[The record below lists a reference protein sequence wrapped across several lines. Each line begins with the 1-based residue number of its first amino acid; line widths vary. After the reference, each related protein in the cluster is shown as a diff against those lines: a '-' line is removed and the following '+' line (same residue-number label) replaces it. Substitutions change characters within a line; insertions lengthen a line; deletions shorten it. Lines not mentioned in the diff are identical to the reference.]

1 MASRHCPRGRG
12 GLPVWERRLWTS
24 LVDRIVSGEL
34 GPGTLLPTEP
44 RLCEAFSVS
53 RTVIREAVKILEQKG
68 LVRIKQGQGTT
79 VAVPDEWNLLDPVV
93 LEASV
98 RHDKDLRILD
108 DLVEVRRVLESDM
121 AGQAAGRATT
131 ADRADMKRLLDQLAV
146 EVVTPERHMLT
157 DLEFHDVIMRAS
169 GNRLG
174 RAIVR
179 TIQSEARASDR
190 YNGYPE
196 AGRLRS
202 VRRRP
207 HADLRPHRRGG
218 RGGCGR
224 SDVRAHSGLMARPQA
239 RAGAAVPGGAAEQ
252 ARLSARLRAVL
263 KAGPQDRLLLRRHMY
278 DVMCRGAR
286 SAVRCRAVHSPIRH
300 DRQNHTLPGEGS
312 ALRLARSRAADG
324 MTVPVAARH
333 ASGDGPF
340 RAA

>member
-1 MASRHCPRGRG
+1 MLAVSWHSLPKTGLSVTATGSPDGLAALPAWPRR
-12 GLPVWERRLWTS
+12 PARLGTAVVDA

-34 GPGTLLPTEP
+34 GSGTLLPTEP

-68 LVRIKQGQGTT
+68 LVRIRQGQGTT

-108 DLVEVRRVLESDM
+108 DLVEVRRALESDM
-121 AGQAAGRATT
+121 AGHAAGRATT

-146 EVVTPERHMLT
+146 EVVTPSRHILT

-190 YNGYPE
+190 YKGYPRRADCE
-196 AGRLRS
+196 ASNVGHIQIYDCIVAADAEGAAASMSEHILGS
-202 VRRRP
+202 WLARRRDP
-207 HADLRPHRRGG
+207 EP
-218 RGGCGR
+218 R
-224 SDVRAHSGLMARPQA
+224 SQPE
-239 RAGAAVPGGAAEQ
+239 GA
-252 ARLSARLRAVL
+252 
-263 KAGPQDRLLLRRHMY
+263 
-278 DVMCRGAR
+278 
-286 SAVRCRAVHSPIRH
+286 
-300 DRQNHTLPGEGS
+300 N
-312 ALRLARSRAADG
+312 
-324 MTVPVAARH
+324 
-333 ASGDGPF
+333 
-340 RAA
+340 